1 MAVSAASRRSTG
13 GNIGD
18 GATSEKRG
26 REPNFSARFPFFS
39 PAAVAAAAA
48 AAAGAA
54 GGFRRHG

>member
-13 GNIGD
+13 GYIGD

-26 REPNFSARFPFFS
+26 RETDFSARFPFFS
-39 PAAVAAAAA
+39 PAAVSAVAAAVC
-48 AAAGAA
+48 AA